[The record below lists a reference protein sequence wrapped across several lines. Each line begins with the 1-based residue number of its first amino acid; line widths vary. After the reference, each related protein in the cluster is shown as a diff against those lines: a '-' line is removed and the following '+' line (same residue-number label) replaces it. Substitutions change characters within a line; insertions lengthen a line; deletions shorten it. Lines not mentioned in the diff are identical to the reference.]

1 MKWRVARWCSSF
13 ITPAE
18 YASRIPGDSVLKENE
33 LRLCCPVSR
42 RPGLSDSRKRGA
54 KRLRPEG
61 AEWTVSGSDRAEKP
75 HSGLACFVLLGHSTM
90 FEILEAR
97 FLAPDVKLFRI
108 QAPRIARKRQAGQFV
123 ILRVHEHGERIPIT
137 IADSDAGRGDI
148 TIVVQGI
155 GKTTKLLNSL
165 GAGHAILDVVG
176 PLGKPSEVERFGT
189 ACVIGGGVGAAIAYP
204 TAVALKR
211 AGNRVISILGGR
223 TRELVVLEDEIRAT
237 SDALHVTTD
246 DGSYGEKGL
255 VTDRLKALLETGER
269 IDYVLAI
276 GPIPM
281 MRAVAET
288 TRPHGIKTVVSLNSV
303 MVDGTGMCGGCR
315 VSIDGKSQF
324 ACVDGPEFDAHHV
337 DFQNLANRNAM
348 YREMES
354 RALEE
359 FFARPEKDLALV
371 PGHECRLLA
380 QADAVKP

>member
-1 MKWRVARWCSSF
+1 
-13 ITPAE
+13 
-18 YASRIPGDSVLKENE
+18 
-33 LRLCCPVSR
+33 
-42 RPGLSDSRKRGA
+42 
-54 KRLRPEG
+54 
-61 AEWTVSGSDRAEKP
+61 
-75 HSGLACFVLLGHSTM
+75 M
-90 FEILEAR
+90 FQILEAR

-108 QAPRIARKRQAGQFV
+108 EAPRIARKRRAGQFV

-137 IADSDAGRGDI
+137 IADSSRERGDI

-165 GAGHAILDVVG
+165 DAGDSIRDVVG
-176 PLGKPSEVERFGT
+176 PLGKPSEVERFGV

-204 TAVALKR
+204 TAVALKE
-211 AGNRVISILGGR
+211 AGNRVVSILGGR
-223 TRELVVLEDEIRAT
+223 TRDLVILEEEIRAT

-246 DGSYGEKGL
+246 DGSYGEKGV
-255 VTDRLKALLETGER
+255 VTDKLRALIEAGER

-288 TRPHGIKTVVSLNSV
+288 TRAHGIRTVVSLNSI

-315 VSIDGKSQF
+315 VSVDGKSRF
-324 ACVDGPEFDAHHV
+324 ACVDGPEFDAHLV

-354 RALEE
+354 RSLRNFLAH
-359 FFARPEKDLALV
+359 PEQDLALV

-380 QADAVKP
+380 QADEAQR

>member
-1 MKWRVARWCSSF
+1 
-13 ITPAE
+13 
-18 YASRIPGDSVLKENE
+18 
-33 LRLCCPVSR
+33 
-42 RPGLSDSRKRGA
+42 
-54 KRLRPEG
+54 
-61 AEWTVSGSDRAEKP
+61 
-75 HSGLACFVLLGHSTM
+75 M

-97 FLAPDVKLFRI
+97 FIAPDVKLFRI
-108 QAPRIARKRQAGQFV
+108 QAPRVARKRQAGQFV

-137 IADSDAGRGDI
+137 IADSDAERGDV

-165 GAGHAILDVVG
+165 EAGDSIRDLVG

-204 TAVALKR
+204 TAVALKH
-211 AGNRVISILGGR
+211 AGNRVVSILGGR
-223 TRELVVLEDEIRAT
+223 TRDLVILEDRLRGT

-255 VTDRLKALLETGER
+255 VTDKLRGLLEAGEK

-288 TRPHGIKTVVSLNSV
+288 TRPHGIETVVSLNSV

-315 VSIDGKSQF
+315 VTVEGKSQF
-324 ACVDGPEFDAHHV
+324 ACVDGPEFDAHKV

-354 RALEE
+354 RSLREFLE
-359 FFARPEKDLALV
+359 RPEKDLALV
-371 PGHECRLLA
+371 HECRLLA
-380 QADAVKP
+380 QADTAKAGGPGGVTA